1 MMTFKF
7 KRIRWNNVIILL
19 LVFTSMFLWID
30 GQGLRRER
38 NQLSLSN
45 NMYQLDNERL
55 AEKVTSTNEH
65 LRGYEIRIANLEDE
79 LKALK

>member
-1 MMTFKF
+1 MKQ
-7 KRIRWNNVIILL
+7 IRWNNVFLALVL
-19 LVFTSMFLWID
+19 LVCVILVLD

-79 LKALK
+79 LNTYK

>member
-1 MMTFKF
+1 MTFKF

-38 NQLSLSN
+38 NLLSLSN

>member
-1 MMTFKF
+1 M
-7 KRIRWNNVIILL
+7 KRIRWNNVLIAVLAL
-19 LVFTSMFLWID
+19 TCVVLWLD
-30 GQGLRRER
+30 GQGLRREC
-38 NQLSLSN
+38 NLLSLSN